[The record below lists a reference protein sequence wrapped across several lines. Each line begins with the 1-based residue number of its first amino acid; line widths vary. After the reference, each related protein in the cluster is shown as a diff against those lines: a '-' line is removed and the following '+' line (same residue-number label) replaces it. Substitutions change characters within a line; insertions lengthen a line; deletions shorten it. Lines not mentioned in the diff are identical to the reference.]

1 MRVPQSQSCGI
12 TESLFFCL
20 WGRERQSFDSGVGGG
35 GGGRGARRRHCND
48 VFLHHVYCAQKSNG
62 GGGVRGRGVN
72 GGHAHPAPIV
82 QLCFNVHIQSKLL

>member
-1 MRVPQSQSCGI
+1 MGEGAAVLRLRG
-12 TESLFFCL
+12 
-20 WGRERQSFDSGVGGG
+20 GGGVGGG
-35 GGGRGARRRHCND
+35 LDDGIAMMFSSIMFIVH
-48 VFLHHVYCAQKSNG
+48 KSQMG